1 MEVIDFSKY
10 STKNKKDDTGSPENQ
25 IYVFTTKINRLI
37 LHLNNN
43 KHDYCTKL
51 SLEKLVNQRRRMLKY
66 LKKKSLDRYNKIF
79 TLMKSKQLV

>member
-10 STKNKKDDTGSPENQ
+10 SPKNKKDDTGSPENQ
-25 IYVFTTKINRLI
+25 IYVFTTKINKLI